1 MEKIWLKSYSAGVP
15 ADIDLGA
22 LHSIAEYFAD
32 AARQY
37 AARDAFISGSTGV
50 AITYSQL
57 DKLAEQVAA
66 YFQSELKLPQGAR
79 VALMMPNL
87 LQYPV
92 CLFGLLR
99 AGYVVVNVNPMY
111 TARELEHQLKDS
123 GAEAMVIVDVFA
135 HTLAKVIG
143 NTTLRHVVVTGLAD
157 MMPWPKRVLGNFLV
171 RKVKKMVPAYS
182 LPGSVAYRDMLAR
195 GALATFKPVSIQPND
210 LAFLQYTGGTTGV
223 SKGAML
229 THLNILANAKQGQVW
244 CDPFLDKNEALI
256 SITAIPLYHIFALGS
271 CLGFV
276 GMGGTN
282 VLVADP
288 RNIPAFVNVLGRYR
302 FVSLP
307 AVNTLFNG
315 LVNNPDFAKIDFSKL
330 RVAIGGGAAV
340 QRSVAERWQ
349 QITHTP
355 LVEGYG
361 LTECSPTV
369 TVNPLDL
376 KAFNGSIG
384 LPVPST
390 EVSIR
395 SADGFELPVGEAGEL
410 CVRGP
415 QVMQG
420 YWQRPAET
428 AAVMTADGFLRTGDV
443 AVMDAN
449 GFLKL
454 VDRLKDMILV
464 SGFNV
469 YPNEIEEVVIMHP
482 GVLEVAAVGKPNKNS
497 GESVWIYVVKKSP
510 DLTQEDILRHCR
522 ENLTA
527 YKIPREIEFL
537 AELPKSNVG
546 KILRRELRERA

>member
-1 MEKIWLKSYSAGVP
+1 MEKIWIKNYSVGVP
-15 ADIDLGA
+15 ENIDLGA
-22 LHSIAEYFAD
+22 LHSIAEYFD
-32 AARQY
+32 VAARQY
-37 AARDAFISGSTGV
+37 ADRDAFISGSTGV
-50 AITYSQL
+50 AVTYSRL
-57 DKLAEQVAA
+57 DKLASQVAA
-66 YFQSELKLPQGAR
+66 YFQSVLKLPQGTR

-123 GAEAMVIVDVFA
+123 GAQAIVIVDVFA
-135 HTLAKVIG
+135 NTLAKVIS
-143 NTTLRHVVVTGLAD
+143 NTAIKHVVITGLAD

-182 LPGSVAYRDMLAR
+182 LPGSVDFRQMLAS
-195 GALATFKPVSIQPND
+195 GALAAFKPVNIQPND

-244 CDPFLDKNEALI
+244 CDPFLDKNEILI

-288 RNIPAFVNVLGRYR
+288 RNIPAFVKVLSRYR

-330 RVAIGGGAAV
+330 RFAIGGGAAV
-340 QRSVAERWQ
+340 QRQVAERWQ

-395 SADGFELPVGEAGEL
+395 NAEGQELPVGEAGEL

-420 YWQRPAET
+420 YWQRPLET
-428 AAVMTADGFLRTGDV
+428 ADVMTADGFLRTGDV

-469 YPNEIEEVVIMHP
+469 YPNEIEEVVMMHP

-497 GESVWIYVVKKSP
+497 GESVWIYVVKKAP
-510 DLTQEDILRHCR
+510 DLTEEDLMQHCR

-527 YKIPREIEFL
+527 YKIPRDIEFL